1 MEDLIT
7 WISEIV
13 SAAVAPYVPAVIALG
28 VVFALLA
35 LYMAV
40 SGLRANRRRTR
51 ELMQA
56 SRVSDDARR

>member
-7 WISEIV
+7 WVSEIV
-13 SAAVAPYVPAVIALG
+13 SAAVAPYMPAVVALG
-28 VVFALLA
+28 LVFAIVA

-51 ELMQA
+51 ELVQA
-56 SRVSDDARR
+56 SKVSDDIP

>member
-7 WISEIV
+7 WVSEIV
-13 SAAVAPYVPAVIALG
+13 SAAVAPYMPAVVALG
-28 VVFALLA
+28 LVFAIVA

-51 ELMQA
+51 ELAQA
-56 SRVSDDARR
+56 SKVSDDIPR